1 MGKPL
6 DNLETQRWGI
16 VGGGML
22 GLALALRLA
31 KAGQQ
36 VVLYE
41 AAPELGGLASA
52 WKLGDENNSVEWDRH
67 YHVTLLSDTTL
78 RGVLQEIGLEKEIR
92 WVETK
97 TGFYTEGKHYS
108 MSNNVEFLTFP
119 PLTLIE
125 KFRLGFTIFYASKIK
140 NWRRLE
146 SLPVAEWL
154 NRWSG
159 KGTFEKIW
167 LPLLK
172 AKLGTAYK
180 KVSAGFIW
188 AHINRMY
195 AARRTGLK
203 KEMFGYVPGGYARI
217 LQRLGE
223 ELTALGVEI
232 RLSSPVEAI
241 RSLPDKQIMV
251 KANDAEPE
259 VFEKVVVAAPSSILA
274 RTCPELPAAERQRHE
289 QIEYLG
295 IICSSM
301 LLKRP
306 LNGYYVTN
314 ITDSWVPFT
323 AVIEMTTIVQ
333 PEEIDGH
340 HLVYLPKY
348 VTADDPTWQWSDEQ
362 VQERFLAAVAKM
374 YPDFEPEDDVVAFR
388 TSRVKSVMALPTL
401 NYSDSLPP
409 MQSAIPNLYAVN
421 SAQIVGGNLNVN
433 ETIALAERAL
443 DEILL
448 PSIPKSSSEKQ
459 STTPPLESHT
469 DEEAAGE
476 LVARS

>member
-1 MGKPL
+1 MSRDPE
-6 DNLETQRWGI
+6 NLEEQRWAI

-31 KAGQQ
+31 KAGQA
-36 VVLYE
+36 VTLYE
-41 AAPELGGLASA
+41 AAPVLGGLASA
-52 WKLGDENNSVEWDRH
+52 WQLGDVQWDRH

-78 RGVLQEIGLEKEIR
+78 RKVLQEIDLEKEIR

-97 TGFYTEGKHYS
+97 TGFYTDGKHYS
-108 MSNNVEFLTFP
+108 MSNNLEFLKFP
-119 PLTLIE
+119 PLTMIE
-125 KFRLGFTIFYASKIK
+125 KFRLGWTIFYASKIK
-140 NWRRLE
+140 KWRRLE
-146 SLPVAEWL
+146 SLPVADWL
-154 NRWSG
+154 RRWSG
-159 KGTFEKIW
+159 QGTFEKIW

-172 AKLGTAYK
+172 AKLGQAYK
-180 KVSAGFIW
+180 KVSAAFIW

-217 LQRLGE
+217 LDRLGD
-223 ELTALGVEI
+223 ELIELGVDIRVASPVAEI
-232 RLSSPVEAI
+232 RSFADAKVMVQAHDGVEEEF
-241 RSLPDKQIMV
+241 D
-251 KANDAEPE
+251 
-259 VFEKVVVAAPSSILA
+259 KVVVAAPSSIMA
-274 RTCPELPAAERQRHE
+274 RVCPQLPTEERQRHQ

-306 LNGYYVTN
+306 LAGYYVTN

-323 AVIEMTTIVQ
+323 AVIEMTTIVC
-333 PEEIDGH
+333 PEELDGY

-348 VTADDPTWQWSDEQ
+348 VTADDATWKWTDEE
-362 VQERFLAAVAKM
+362 VEERFLAALAKM
-374 YPDFEPEDDVVAFR
+374 YPDFTCEDVVAFR

-401 NYSDSLPP
+401 NYSDVLPP
-409 MQSAIPNLYAVN
+409 MKTSLPNVYAMN

-443 DEILL
+443 DELL
-448 PSIPKSSSEKQ
+448 SPSIPTKAEHVPE
-459 STTPPLESHT
+459 STSH
-469 DEEAAGE
+469 DEAAGE